1 MRNSIGE
8 TMKDVQAHEV
18 RDNLDPILLFTV
30 VDKEKVE
37 RGVYYVPQRGVG
49 MPGVPFDG
57 STVTVALRISNM
69 GNVTIQ
75 PGVIDIPKV
84 NVDAI
89 VKAVNDWMRTWM
101 GKGEEKPVKEDDD
114 SEDDIDPDLI

>member
-1 MRNSIGE
+1 MNAEFTTYRNGALGCL
-8 TMKDVQAHEV
+8 VC
-18 RDNLDPILLFTV
+18 R
-30 VDKEKVE
+30 
-37 RGVYYVPQRGVG
+37 
-49 MPGVPFDG
+49 